1 MGTLRFGPARVLSRE
16 SPDEAIELLR
26 ERGYTANE
34 IDFESGF
41 WMDYPWAEEFGK
53 LARKRRI
60 ALSVHAPIAGFM
72 GHVERDR
79 KHGMATGM
87 LDHSAGIAKVAGA
100 EPVVFHPG
108 FLLGRT
114 RKQTVASVVSQ
125 LGDFRKRIEAKDRGV
140 AFGIEIMGRVNDF
153 GSLDDILGISSRLG
167 WVRPVIDF
175 AHLHATSD
183 GAFTTV
189 KAFPRRARRRQPHP
203 SARRAVPHPLLG
215 HRLCEPQRDEAPSLR
230 RGHAARR
237 AAREG
242 ARPLHAPR
250 DRDQRGA
257 GRGVTSGDS
266 RGALLRGGHELAETL
281 LDPLGLVVAPAIA
294 QELSVR
300 PEHFVLDLAELRV
313 GDRGEASAN
322 SSSAS
327 SSRPWAARTI
337 ASDAAVVAREV
348 TSSGPTVSRASSAN
362 RSASSTRPRAS
373 SSSASPRWLSHSV
386 ARSPIGFSSR
396 IDSRKRFSAFSM
408 SPLSHATQAAML

>member
-53 LARKRRI
+53 LARRRRI
-60 ALSVHAPIAGFM
+60 VLSVHAPIAGFM

-114 RKQTVASVVSQ
+114 RKQTVSSVVSQ

-140 AFGIEIMGRVNDF
+140 AFGVEIMGRVNDF

-189 KAFPRRARRRQPHP
+189 KAFHDVLAAVEPHP
-203 SARRAVPHPLLG
+203 AARRAVPHSLLG
-215 HRLCEPQRDEAPSLR
+215 HRLREPKRDEAPALR
-230 RGHAARR
+230 GGHAACR

-242 ARPLHAPR
+242 AGTLPAPR
-250 DRDQRGA
+250 DRDQRGT
-257 GRGVTSGDS
+257 G
-266 RGALLRGGHELAETL
+266 
-281 LDPLGLVVAPAIA
+281 
-294 QELSVR
+294 
-300 PEHFVLDLAELRV
+300 
-313 GDRGEASAN
+313 
-322 SSSAS
+322 
-327 SSRPWAARTI
+327 
-337 ASDAAVVAREV
+337 
-348 TSSGPTVSRASSAN
+348 
-362 RSASSTRPRAS
+362 
-373 SSSASPRWLSHSV
+373 
-386 ARSPIGFSSR
+386 
-396 IDSRKRFSAFSM
+396 
-408 SPLSHATQAAML
+408 